1 MQQHKHIRFIEIEG
15 ERLLVNTPEEIA
27 AAEKHLW
34 KIGEPIARVHIAFDG
49 DFDDVLDTPEVI
61 ANAYYK
67 SEAYLSLLN

>member
-1 MQQHKHIRFIEIEG
+1 MQKHIRFIEIEG

-34 KIGEPIARVHIAFDG
+34 ELGEPIARVRIAFDG
-49 DFDDVLDTPEVI
+49 DFEDSLDTPEVI

-67 SEAYLSLLN
+67 SEAYLSLLS